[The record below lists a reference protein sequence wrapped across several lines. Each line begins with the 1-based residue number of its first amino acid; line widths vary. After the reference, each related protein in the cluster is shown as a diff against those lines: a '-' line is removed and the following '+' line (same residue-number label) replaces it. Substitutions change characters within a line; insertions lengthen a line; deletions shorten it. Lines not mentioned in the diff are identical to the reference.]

1 LRLLPFLSKQANG
14 INSGLIIIR
23 RKYGV
28 FPKEEQSSTNLTCS
42 FCQQNI
48 ETEKPHSKSDNSDV
62 CACEKCIPKQIAIA
76 AVLNKPVEERIQ
88 MSRYDLEQSNLLW
101 NSSGIDGMKKARQDY
116 EKLCKIRKN
125 PSGNETAF
133 KALRLNDGG
142 RVELKACC
150 PKCCREQSMV
160 CSEQYGY
167 PDGRKADVVMAPLVL
182 SHAYS
187 VMSEKQKITCS
198 QCRNKFVVI
207 K

>member
-1 LRLLPFLSKQANG
+1 MGWFSKKNKSPV
-14 INSGLIIIR
+14 NLI
-23 RKYGV
+23 
-28 FPKEEQSSTNLTCS
+28 CS
-42 FCQQNI
+42 FCQQKI
-48 ETEKPHSKSDNSDV
+48 EFGKPYSKNDSSDF

-88 MSRYDLEQSNLLW
+88 MSRYDLEQFNLLW

-116 EKLCKIRKN
+116 EKLCKIRGN

-133 KALRLNDGG
+133 KSLKLNDEG

-150 PKCCREQSMV
+150 PKCGREQSTV

-187 VMSEKQKITCS
+187 VMSEKQEITCS
-198 QCRNKFVVI
+198 QCRHKFVVI

>member
-1 LRLLPFLSKQANG
+1 MGFFQNKKKA
-14 INSGLIIIR
+14 
-23 RKYGV
+23 
-28 FPKEEQSSTNLTCS
+28 STNLTCS

-48 ETEKPHSKSDNSDV
+48 EAGKPYSKSDNSDV
-62 CACEKCIPKQIAIA
+62 CACEKCIPKQIAIT

-88 MSRYDLEQSNLLW
+88 MSRYDLEQFALLW

-116 EKLCKIRKN
+116 ENLCKKRRS
-125 PSGNETAF
+125 PSENETAF
-133 KALRLNDGG
+133 KTLRLNDGG
-142 RVELKACC
+142 RVELEACC
-150 PKCCREQSMV
+150 AKCGREQSTV

-187 VMSEKQKITCS
+187 VISEKQEIKCS
-198 QCRNKFVVI
+198 QCRHKFVVI